1 MEQGT
6 ADRLEKL
13 REQIRFHAHRYY
25 VLDDPVISDGEYD
38 ALFREL
44 LALEA
49 AHPDL
54 VAADSPSHRIGG
66 PPLQTFAP
74 VEHAS
79 PMLSLDN
86 IFSAAEFTAFIEKMR
101 RYLKRSRNASFYH
114 RAQARWACG

>member
-1 MEQGT
+1 MKQGT

-38 ALFREL
+38 ALFLEL

-54 VAADSPSHRIGG
+54 VSADSPSHRVGG
-66 PPLQTFAP
+66 HPLQTFVP

-79 PMLSLDN
+79 PK
-86 IFSAAEFTAFIEKMR
+86 IG
-101 RYLKRSRNASFYH
+101 
-114 RAQARWACG
+114 RAHV